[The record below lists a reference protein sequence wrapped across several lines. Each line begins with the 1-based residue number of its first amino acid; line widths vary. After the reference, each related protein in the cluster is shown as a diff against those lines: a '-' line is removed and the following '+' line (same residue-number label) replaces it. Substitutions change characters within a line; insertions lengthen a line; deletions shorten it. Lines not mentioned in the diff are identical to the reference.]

1 MAATAING
9 STEGTKTAE
18 RQNDWNR
25 AGFESKT
32 ARAIDSTVPT
42 TIESNPKKNVFQ
54 ATVPKI
60 GSSANLVKFLVP
72 TMIGGSKR
80 VYR

>member
-9 STEGTKTAE
+9 RTDGTKTAE
-18 RQNDWNR
+18 RQNAWNR
-25 AGFESKT
+25 AGLDSNT

-60 GSSANLVKFLVP
+60 GSSANLAKFLVP
-72 TMIGGSKR
+72 TMMGGSR
-80 VYR
+80 SV